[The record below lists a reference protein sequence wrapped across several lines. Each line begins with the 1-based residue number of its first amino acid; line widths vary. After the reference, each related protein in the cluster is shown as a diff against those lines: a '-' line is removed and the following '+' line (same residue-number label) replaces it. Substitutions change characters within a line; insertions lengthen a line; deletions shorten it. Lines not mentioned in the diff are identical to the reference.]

1 LIESRDLRVKQVRL
15 RHLILGLDKIPRL
28 IFSYVRAQPRS
39 SAPIGISSGEQAIL
53 ERFDKEAEN
62 LKRESEAGFVP
73 SSAAATVPETEIDG
87 NIPLRLLEAE
97 KTWND
102 LATQDVEQENR
113 PHLLHGPSDS
123 ADL

>member
-1 LIESRDLRVKQVRL
+1 MRELSLDHRL
-15 RHLILGLDKIPRL
+15 QLASLPENKL
-28 IFSYVRAQPRS
+28 S
-39 SAPIGISSGEQAIL
+39 L
-53 ERFDKEAEN
+53 ERFNKEAEN